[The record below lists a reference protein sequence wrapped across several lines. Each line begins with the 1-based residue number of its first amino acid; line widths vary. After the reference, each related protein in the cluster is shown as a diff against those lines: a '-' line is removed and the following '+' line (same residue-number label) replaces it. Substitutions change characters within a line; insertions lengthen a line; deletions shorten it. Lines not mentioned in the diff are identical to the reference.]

1 MTEYR
6 HEVARCASGQWR
18 YAVIEIEDGE
28 AVEVEG
34 GAGFESEDEADFAG
48 FDAAA
53 TWRGRLETP
62 DY

>member
-1 MTEYR
+1 MIEYK

-18 YAVIEIEDGE
+18 YAVIEIDDGG

-34 GAGFESEDEADFAG
+34 GAGFESEDEADLAG
-48 FDAAA
+48 FEAAA
-53 TWRGRLETP
+53 IWRGRLETP